1 MNNEC
6 GSMMCVPLCS
16 PHVKDKEIELTILTV
31 NSHLFCKPKAVSCEY
46 SKSSSVLPGEIT
58 SRCLTASLLLL
69 VLCWCYQA
77 TSEGMV
83 VATVHGTELRIA
95 EVDADATARIFALQ
109 QQIYTLRK
117 STLENLISRG
127 YLGLTCDS
135 DLPSRA
141 VYDSLVLC
149 SQKAPTRA

>member
-1 MNNEC
+1 MQTQ
-6 GSMMCVPLCS
+6 GSQLR
-16 PHVKDKEIELTILTV
+16 ILEV
-31 NSHLFCKPKAVSCEY
+31 IVCAPRR
-46 SKSSSVLPGEIT
+46 IT

-69 VLCWCYQA
+69 VCAGVIRPQ
-77 TSEGMV
+77 SEGMV

-141 VYDSLVLC
+141 VTTL
-149 SQKAPTRA
+149 